1 MIGALDAIDRKNI
14 EVTYLRH
21 LMITLKGA
29 TKEKDLMVKVKDH
42 VNSKAN
48 ALEFVDS
55 LAVKATDYAALFNP
69 SHVKWNEYGTGTR
82 RDLASIIELAIVHS

>member
-1 MIGALDAIDRKNI
+1 MRLSEDSDTEAQQKWARMIGALDAIDRKNI

-42 VNSKAN
+42 VNSRRM
-48 ALEFVDS
+48 S
-55 LAVKATDYAALFNP
+55 LSLSTA
-69 SHVKWNEYGTGTR
+69 
-82 RDLASIIELAIVHS
+82 